1 MDRLFAAYP
10 PERPLTTPEVLTEVP
25 PIAVELGERATALAA
40 IMAFLNQAA
49 KTEGARRAGKAFAN
63 RYGERAGEVLRGM
76 DAKRSELR
84 TGFEEGLD
92 TLVAGPALR
101 ANGVEDEEIEQ
112 QRLAMQVAINRRF
125 GVGKSDA
132 KDRAQAVK
140 AAKKAAHES

>member
-1 MDRLFAAYP
+1 MDRLFIEFK
-10 PERPLTTPEVLTEVP
+10 PERPIAPEILTEVP

-63 RYGERAGEVLRGM
+63 RYGEHASEVLRGM

-84 TGFEEGLD
+84 VGFEQGLD
-92 TLVAGPALR
+92 TLVAGSALR
-101 ANGVEDEEIEQ
+101 ANGFDDEAIEQ

-125 GVGKSDA
+125 GVGKSNA
-132 KDRAQAVK
+132 HDRAQAVNM
-140 AAKKAAHES
+140 AKKAARKS